1 MGDFAVKDIR
11 YTVLHVPF
19 HERCADAMQV
29 YGPDW
34 SIVELIEVE
43 TAGGVVGLGS
53 PGLWKGVAPQRGD
66 KKHKWTTKHSQW
78 TKQQTTSNLGTKTN
92 SHHSK
97 PASYGQSA
105 SNSAG
110 SHVKT
115 LESIGT
121 HKKTMI

>member
-43 TAGGVVGLGS
+43 TGGGVVGVGETIQGYTWGRSLE
-53 PGLWKGVAPQRGD
+53 PQFARARGRNISTCCG
-66 KKHKWTTKHSQW
+66 TTRWGPDCRWRSS
-78 TKQQTTSNLGTKTN
+78 TR
-92 SHHSK
+92 
-97 PASYGQSA
+97 PASTSTCPA
-105 SNSAG
+105 IA
-110 SHVKT
+110 
-115 LESIGT
+115 
-121 HKKTMI
+121 